1 MNSTSEETE
10 QERAWGI
17 LYDRIVDVMQQ
28 FGTEDYRGRA
38 DYLIVDDNYGH
49 FRHKIEIQRL
59 HMIRPD
65 LVQMLRALLR
75 DFPDWEIVLAVDVP
89 GTEGKWPP
97 MGVTIRHHEVV
108 DGLRREFLPREF
120 EVMKF
125 VNGRPGTGND

>member
-75 DFPDWEIVLAVDVP
+75 DFPDWRYDPSSRSRRWLATRVSAQ
-89 GTEGKWPP
+89 G
-97 MGVTIRHHEVV
+97 I
-108 DGLRREFLPREF
+108 
-120 EVMKF
+120 
-125 VNGRPGTGND
+125 